1 MAKRGAEFSTIPGIL
16 ENKLQN
22 VGKTLFE
29 GEAEERLVTQIEQAI
44 GQLTHPTIY
53 IHIPFCR
60 TKCDFCDFPTV
71 IFNSIIG
78 TSYIAALDR
87 QLAYLQKTYPQLDM
101 SKVYIGGGTPAT
113 LLPELL
119 TLQKKYNI
127 GISELSVEAHPQDF
141 AHITDEELREMGE
154 TFSRVS
160 IGVQTFNEDLLE
172 KMNRSNGKKPLEYI
186 NKAVESGMLV
196 NVDLIYGIEGQTLE
210 SFLSDLNALIE
221 LGVPQITCY
230 PLMGKETQAEPL
242 AKEDQFYRAL
252 LDVFAQHGYRPLTPW
267 CFTNSDQD
275 GQGEYISQ
283 NDNDSREQILALG
296 VGGISKLGNIFAI
309 NHFNL
314 GEYFQAAAHDQLP
327 IMSTKKLSAFQEAQ
341 YFLLTALFGM
351 SIDTQRLTGNFAVDQ
366 LIKAELMALHAIGVI
381 RRSSEEQTVYEL
393 TEQGMFY
400 MSKAMSSF
408 YAGLGHFR
416 RPHNETILEDNPREG
431 AEVFA
436 MLGNVAFAPS

>member
-1 MAKRGAEFSTIPGIL
+1 MGKRGHEFSTIPGFV
-16 ENKLQN
+16 ESKLQDI
-22 VGKTLFE
+22 GQTLFT
-29 GEAEERLVTQIEQAI
+29 GEAEKALVSNIEQQI

-78 TSYIAALDR
+78 KNYIAALDR
-87 QLAYLQKTYPQLDM
+87 QLAFLQKTYPNLDM

-119 TLQKKYNI
+119 ALKRKYNI
-127 GISELSVEAHPQDF
+127 GLAELSVEAHPQDF
-141 AHITDEELREMGE
+141 AHITYEELAEMGE
-154 TFSRVS
+154 NFSRVS
-160 IGVQTFNEDLLE
+160 IGVQTFNEELLE
-172 KMNRSNGKKPLEYI
+172 GMNRSNGKRPLEYI
-186 NKAVESGMLV
+186 QRAVDSDMLV
-196 NVDLIYGIEGQTLE
+196 NADLIYGIQGQSLE
-210 SFLSDLNALIE
+210 SFISDLLALIE

-230 PLMGKETQAEPL
+230 PLMGKETQSDVREN
-242 AKEDQFYRAL
+242 QFYKAL
-252 LDVFAQHGYRPLTPW
+252 LDIFEQHGYRPLTPW
-267 CFTNSDQD
+267 CFTNSDQE

-296 VGGISKLGNIFAI
+296 VGGISKLGNTFAI

-314 GEYFQAAAHDQLP
+314 GDYFQAAAQNELP
-327 IMSTKKLSAFQEAQ
+327 IMSTRRLSTIQEAQ

-351 SIDTQRLTGNFAVDQ
+351 KINTQNLSGNKLVDH

-381 RRSSEEQTVYEL
+381 RKSKDDKHVYEL
-393 TEQGMFY
+393 TEEGMFD

-408 YAGLGHFR
+408 YAGLGQFR
-416 RPHNETILEDNPREG
+416 RPHNETILDEQQPMEG
-431 AEVFA
+431 AE
-436 MLGNVAFAPS
+436 AFATIPAYSPTNI